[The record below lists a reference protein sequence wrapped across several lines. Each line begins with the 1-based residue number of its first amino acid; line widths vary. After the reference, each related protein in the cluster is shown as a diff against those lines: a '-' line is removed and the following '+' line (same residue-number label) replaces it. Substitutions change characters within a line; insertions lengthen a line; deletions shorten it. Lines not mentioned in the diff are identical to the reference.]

1 MFKLGV
7 RTYYIR
13 RDKVAVM
20 LYQIRIYVA
29 NISQDGQYS
38 PLFSTVFS
46 TNTTR
51 NVTTKTDLR
60 GIDSCTLN
68 SCHFDAIELVIMTK
82 QHQRGVIND

>member
-1 MFKLGV
+1 
-7 RTYYIR
+7 
-13 RDKVAVM
+13 M

-29 NISQDGQYS
+29 NISRDGQYS

-60 GIDSCTLN
+60 GIDSSTLD
-68 SCHFDAIELVIMTK
+68 SCHFDAIEPVIMTK
-82 QHQRGVIND
+82 QHQGGVIND